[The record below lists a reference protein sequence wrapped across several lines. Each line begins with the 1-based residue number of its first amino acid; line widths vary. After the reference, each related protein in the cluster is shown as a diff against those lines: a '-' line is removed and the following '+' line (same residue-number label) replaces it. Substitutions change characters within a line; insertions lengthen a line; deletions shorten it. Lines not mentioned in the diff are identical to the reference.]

1 MAIAKLKPD
10 AEIKPVLEL
19 PQVQKETYQGIVAD
33 NNNVPHAALVAYIDG
48 MPWTVDYYGQLLGK
62 HNDLREID
70 PGQNAAFQQYQ
81 KTKAL
86 ELRVA
91 SPLQTSYDS
100 ENAITTVSGS
110 AHIVHIV
117 PNVNDYFIAN
127 AGSREAGLFRVKSVE
142 RKVFNRDSVYLIDY
156 DLVTYANDE
165 SELCQD
171 LEAKVVRVYRFS
183 KERLTEGLS
192 PVLREEIFAL
202 STDIA
207 KSYQDTIQHYFRKF
221 FNRTQMTLV
230 VPGQSKSI
238 YDTWLVLFIIAI
250 IDSRI
255 APELRDMKVI
265 STDHERYLDQGSLW
279 QVLLDRQYDNLEFV
293 HQKTQLAPRT
303 HFNRSSWLKGTAYWN
318 MDYYVYPIIEDHDV
332 HVKNDP
338 RPQEYAFASLEGQPI
353 METLKW
359 KERNTYTDGVI
370 TLPLIKSV
378 LVDNYYVLS
387 KAFYEGDTDLSV
399 LEVLVK
405 DYLKYQT
412 IDLVLLAALV
422 KEYKNWPVLE
432 QFYYGPLLILLMKDA
447 VKGFYQ

>member
-1 MAIAKLKPD
+1 M
-10 AEIKPVLEL
+10 
-19 PQVQKETYQGIVAD
+19 
-33 NNNVPHAALVAYIDG
+33 
-48 MPWTVDYYGQLLGK
+48 
-62 HNDLREID
+62 
-70 PGQNAAFQQYQ
+70 
-81 KTKAL
+81 
-86 ELRVA
+86 
-91 SPLQTSYDS
+91 
-100 ENAITTVSGS
+100 
-110 AHIVHIV
+110 
-117 PNVNDYFIAN
+117 
-127 AGSREAGLFRVKSVE
+127 
-142 RKVFNRDSVYLIDY
+142 
-156 DLVTYANDE
+156 
-165 SELCQD
+165 
-171 LEAKVVRVYRFS
+171 
-183 KERLTEGLS
+183 TEGLS

-338 RPQEYAFASLEGQPI
+338 RPQEYAFASLEGQPV

-387 KAFYEGDTDLSV
+387 KAFYEGDSDLSV